1 MKQSLLVIF
10 ALFLATGTTFSQTA
24 PAKAPTRPGAQSQV
38 PQRQGTA
45 FEVSEY
51 GVDFQADPRLIVVMA
66 ALDAAGFDP
75 LPPGREPG
83 VFRSQLRKDLA
94 DLDPDLR
101 SRLQA
106 FYERTKLPAPSTAA
120 DQASRYVS
128 LALAL
133 GPVPALEAPERS
145 DDLPAGLLEVLDFAP
160 LVREFYRRS
169 GIDEKLVS
177 YVRAYQSEGDRL
189 RPPATEMVR
198 ALLSYL
204 HTRPIMVATERV
216 LVKPPSTRKKNEQ
229 RAYTTREHQRHFFI
243 VPDLLG
249 VPGAINFRV
258 IADDY
263 YAVVPEG
270 TDPTSSEL
278 RRGYLQYVIDPMVLK
293 F

>member
-1 MKQSLLVIF
+1 MKQSLLVVF
-10 ALFLATGTTFSQTA
+10 ALFLATGTTFTQTA
-24 PAKAPTRPGAQSQV
+24 PPKAPARPVAQSPVQK
-38 PQRQGTA
+38 RQGTA

-160 LVREFYRRS
+160 LVREFYRGS

-189 RPPATEMVR
+189 HKPATEMVR

-204 HTRPIMVATERV
+204 HTRPITASSERV
-216 LVKPPSTRKKNEQ
+216 EVKTPTGKKKSKTQ
-229 RAYTTREHQRHFFI
+229 
-243 VPDLLG
+243 
-249 VPGAINFRV
+249 
-258 IADDY
+258 
-263 YAVVPEG
+263 
-270 TDPTSSEL
+270 
-278 RRGYLQYVIDPMVLK
+278 K
-293 F
+293 